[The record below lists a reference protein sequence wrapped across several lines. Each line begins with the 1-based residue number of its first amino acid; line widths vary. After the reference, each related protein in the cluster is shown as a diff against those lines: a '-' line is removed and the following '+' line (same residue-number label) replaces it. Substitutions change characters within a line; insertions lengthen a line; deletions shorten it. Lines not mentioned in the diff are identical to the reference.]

1 MQYPQLPEP
10 VMDKLLALEA
20 NELDLVLQYP
30 AATRAT
36 VSRTVDIV
44 CNARRRVWVGSAGLG
59 LQM

>member
-1 MQYPQLPEP
+1 
-10 VMDKLLALEA
+10 MDKLLALEA

-36 VSRTVDIV
+36 VSRRVDIV